1 MRKRS
6 EPQTLVS
13 RKFRVVIFTPVT
25 RVEILKVG
33 RVDMKAIP
41 RKQVVGY
48 NVRLHAWFR
57 RDGRDWIV
65 WCPAVDVMTQSR
77 TRKRAL
83 ESLREA
89 IELWFESC
97 IQRGVFAAALKEVG
111 FSKVPSD
118 EETPEGVDVVRQPAH
133 LHITTKEPISFSLGH
148 HKGSDYIDGT
158 IPAYIAAKQ
167 LGDAARARG

>member
-1 MRKRS
+1 
-6 EPQTLVS
+6 
-13 RKFRVVIFTPVT
+13 
-25 RVEILKVG
+25 
-33 RVDMKAIP
+33 MKATP
-41 RKQVVGY
+41 RKQVVSY

-57 RDGRDWIV
+57 KDGREWIV

-89 IELWFESC
+89 VELWFESC
-97 IQRGVFAAALKEVG
+97 IQRGVLAAALKEVG
-111 FSKVPSD
+111 FNKVPSD
-118 EETPEGVDVVRQPAH
+118 EETPEGVDVVDVVRQPAH
-133 LHITTKEPISFSLGH
+133 LQITKEPISFFLGH
-148 HKGSDYIDGT
+148 HNGSDYIEGT